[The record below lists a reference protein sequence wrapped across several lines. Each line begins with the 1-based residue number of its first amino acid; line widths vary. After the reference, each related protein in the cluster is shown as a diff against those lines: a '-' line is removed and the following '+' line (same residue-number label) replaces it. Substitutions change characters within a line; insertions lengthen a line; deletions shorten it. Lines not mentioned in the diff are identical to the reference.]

1 MDAYFTS
8 STRFSLCGFAFV
20 KDKNHKEFSAR
31 RYQFN
36 KPHRLK
42 HVPQKPVT
50 DCNPQE
56 CMGRGKEAGRRKTQG
71 ASLLDSAPSLSA
83 GWQWTGVNPA
93 PQPPRRD
100 CLRRLRR
107 KILLHLSHGPPKL
120 LGTSARLLIA
130 SAPLPGRPQDIIHML

>member
-1 MDAYFTS
+1 LRPRSFESY
-8 STRFSLCGFAFV
+8 
-20 KDKNHKEFSAR
+20 
-31 RYQFN
+31 

-42 HVPQKPVT
+42 RVSQEPVT

-56 CMGRGKEAGRRKTQG
+56 GMARGKEAGRRKTQG
-71 ASLLDSAPSLSA
+71 ASLLDSAPSPSA
-83 GWQWTGVNPA
+83 GWQWAGVNLA

-107 KILLHLSHGPPKL
+107 KILLHLSLGPPKL

-130 SAPLPGRPQDIIHML
+130 SAPLSGRPQDIIHICKWSNSGFV